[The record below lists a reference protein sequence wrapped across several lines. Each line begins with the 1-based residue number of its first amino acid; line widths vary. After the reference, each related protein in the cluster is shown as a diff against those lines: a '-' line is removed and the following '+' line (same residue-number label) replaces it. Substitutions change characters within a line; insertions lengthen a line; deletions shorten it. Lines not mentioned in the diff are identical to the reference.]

1 MTARLTTTLNS
12 VRSRAT
18 RLDGTAQDYDAL
30 MELAAGSRVRPAGEA
45 THGTHEF

>member
-30 MELAAGSRVRPAGEA
+30 MELAVARAFVLLGEA